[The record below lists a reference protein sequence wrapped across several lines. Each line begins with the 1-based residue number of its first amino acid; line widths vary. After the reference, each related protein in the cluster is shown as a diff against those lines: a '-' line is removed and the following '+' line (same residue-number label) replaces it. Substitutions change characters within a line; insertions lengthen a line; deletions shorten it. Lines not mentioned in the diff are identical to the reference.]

1 MNPKTEFESSIRTTK
16 RLVKAGHKVVLR
28 FDTDEECKQAVE
40 MLSAQSISCRTITRE
55 HRGDEDRFEM
65 VFRSFFFENQN
76 VIVVNRGALDRLNAA
91 RQT

>member
-1 MNPKTEFESSIRTTK
+1 
-16 RLVKAGHKVVLR
+16 
-28 FDTDEECKQAVE
+28 
-40 MLSAQSISCRTITRE
+40 MLSAQSISCRTITRK
-55 HRGDEDRFEM
+55 HGGDEDRFEM